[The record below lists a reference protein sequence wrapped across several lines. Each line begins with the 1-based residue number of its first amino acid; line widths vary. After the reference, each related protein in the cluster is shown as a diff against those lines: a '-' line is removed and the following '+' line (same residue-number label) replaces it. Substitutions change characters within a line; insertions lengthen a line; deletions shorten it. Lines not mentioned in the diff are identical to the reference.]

1 MKPGVR
7 VAPHLTLVR
16 RIGRGAM
23 GSVWIANH
31 HGLQSDVAIK
41 FMAPHVAD
49 DPVSVARFKLEAR
62 AAAEIRS
69 PHVVQTFDHGLS
81 DSGQPY
87 IVMELLKGESLG
99 QRCKREGP
107 VPLALLLAI
116 VTQTAK
122 ALARAHERGIY
133 HRDIKPENIFLVD
146 GGDETYVKVLDFGVA
161 KFVGAEAMTMTTTG
175 NMVGTPAYMSPEQ
188 LFGTGERDHRCD
200 LWALAVV
207 AYYAL
212 VGERPF
218 DGVTIG
224 ELCASIRRCEFIL
237 PSHWRNELPPSVDEW
252 FKQAF
257 AKDIGQRFISA
268 KLLAELFERALGAA
282 TVMTSAPSGVHPR
295 PPVGGGSLPGTTW
308 NPVDSSASS
317 RPAKLVAAL
326 GLACVVFGGGIAF
339 FAGANSS
346 AVTPSATMSSAAMSS
361 AAMSSAL
368 TSSSTPPAAN
378 DPAAPVEG
386 SVAVG
391 PTASSSALPLGTPSA
406 GRSAVPASAV
416 RPPAEKATRP
426 SARPTA
432 PPSARGSGDD
442 RVRRAAEELGI

>member
-1 MKPGVR
+1 
-7 VAPHLTLVR
+7 
-16 RIGRGAM
+16 M
-23 GSVWIANH
+23 GSVWIATH
-31 HGLQSDVAIK
+31 HGLQSEVAIK

-87 IVMELLKGESLG
+87 IVMELLEGESLG
-99 QRCKREGP
+99 QRCKRDGP
-107 VPLALLLAI
+107 VPMPLLLAI
-116 VTQTAK
+116 ITQTAK

-224 ELCASIRRCEFIL
+224 ELCAAIRRCDFVA
-237 PSHWRNELPPSVDEW
+237 PSQRRNELPPSVDEW

-268 KLLAELFERALGAA
+268 KLLAESFERALGAA
-282 TVMTSAPSGVHPR
+282 TVMASAPSGVHPR
-295 PPVGGGSLPGTTW
+295 PPVGGASLPGTAL
-308 NPVDSSASS
+308 NHVDGRASP
-317 RPAKLVAAL
+317 RLTQFVASLA
-326 GLACVVFGGGIAF
+326 LACVVFGGVVAF
-339 FAGANSS
+339 FARSNSPT
-346 AVTPSATMSSAAMSS
+346 VTSGAAMSS
-361 AAMSSAL
+361 VL
-368 TSSSTPPAAN
+368 TSTSPPPSA
-378 DPAAPVEG
+378 DEPAVPEED
-386 SVAVG
+386 SVAVV
-391 PTASSSALPLGTPSA
+391 PAATSSAIPTGTPSS
-406 GRSAVPASAV
+406 RLSAVPPFVSHPPPGTGRRGAQGPSFTSRPATSSAI
-416 RPPAEKATRP
+416 P
-426 SARPTA
+426 SARPTTPRPA
-432 PPSARGSGDD
+432 GASGDD

>member
-1 MKPGVR
+1 
-7 VAPHLTLVR
+7 
-16 RIGRGAM
+16 M

-31 HGLQSDVAIK
+31 HGLQSEVAIK

-81 DSGQPY
+81 ESGQPY
-87 IVMELLKGESLG
+87 IVMELLEGESLG
-99 QRCKREGP
+99 QRCKRDGP
-107 VPLALLLAI
+107 VPMPLLLAI

-224 ELCASIRRCEFIL
+224 ELCAAIRRCEFVV
-237 PSHWRNELPPSVDEW
+237 PSQWRNELPPSVDAW

-257 AKDIGQRFISA
+257 AKDIRERFVSA
-268 KLLAELFERALGAA
+268 KLLAESFERALGAV
-282 TVMTSAPSGVHPR
+282 TVMASAPSGVHPR
-295 PPVGGGSLPGTTW
+295 QPVGGASLPGTAL
-308 NPVDSSASS
+308 NHVGGPSSPRLPQIVVSLA
-317 RPAKLVAAL
+317 
-326 GLACVVFGGGIAF
+326 LACVVFGGVVAF
-339 FAGANSS
+339 FARSNSANGPSGAAVSS
-346 AVTPSATMSSAAMSS
+346 AR
-361 AAMSSAL
+361 
-368 TSSSTPPAAN
+368 TSSSPRHVENDQAAS
-378 DPAAPVEG
+378 AEG
-386 SVAVG
+386 SAAIASRAKASASPTG
-391 PTASSSALPLGTPSA
+391 TASSRLSPTPSSVSRLPADTRPRGPRPGSLTTRPAEKVTSPSALPTAP
-406 GRSAVPASAV
+406 
-416 RPPAEKATRP
+416 
-426 SARPTA
+426 RPT
-432 PPSARGSGDD
+432 GDSGDD